1 MVQLDLPTV
10 SFPAADLASLSSLL
24 SIQNAVLVIGVL
36 ALLFAGLFAWLVL
49 RKPAGTKRMQEISAA
64 VREGAMAYL
73 FRQYKTIALV
83 AIPIVALLWF
93 FVNPQTAITF
103 IIGAVSSALA
113 GFIGMSSAI
122 RSNVRVSAAAQRSL
136 SEALTLAFRGGAVTG
151 LAGVGLGGLGGALL
165 YQFYNS
171 VELIIGYAFGAS
183 LISLFARVGGGIY
196 TKAADVGADLVGKVE
211 KGIPED
217 DPRNPAV
224 IADNVGDN
232 VGDCAGMGADL
243 FESYVV
249 TAIAAMLLSATI
261 TNGIWMPLILYSAGI
276 IGAVIGIFATRTRSE
291 NPMAAINKGMVI
303 AGVSTAILFFAAT
316 MFLESLELF
325 FAAFVGMVATV
336 LINFVTEHYTSH
348 LRSPVKKVAHA
359 ATTGAGTNVIA
370 GLAVGLESTA
380 LPVLIIVSAI
390 GVSYLFAGV
399 YGIALAAVG
408 MLSLTAIV
416 LAVDSYGPITDNA
429 GGIAE
434 MANLPKKVRHVTDI
448 LDAAGNTTK
457 ATTKGVAIASAAL
470 SALALF
476 VAFVES
482 TGLKSLDL
490 LSPAVTIGVFIGGAL
505 PFLFSSFLM
514 GAVGRAAVKMVDEV
528 RRQFREIKGIM
539 ERKAKP
545 DYAACVD
552 ISTRAA
558 LREMIAP
565 GILAVA
571 SPLVVGLL
579 LGPAALGGLLAG
591 SIVTGFLLALF
602 MANAGGAWDNAKKL
616 IESGQYGGK
625 GSETHK
631 AAVVGDTV
639 GDPYKDTAGP
649 AINALI
655 KVMNTISIVF
665 AGVIVRYGLHL
676 F

>member
-1 MVQLDLPTV
+1 MVL
-10 SFPAADLASLSSLL
+10 SFGSL
-24 SIQNAVLVIGVL
+24 NFETAVLVTGVL
-36 ALLFAGLFAWLVL
+36 ALLFAGFLLASVL
-49 RKPAGTKRMQEISAA
+49 RKPAGTKKMQEISAA

-73 FRQYKTIALV
+73 NRQYKTIAIV
-83 AIPIVALLWF
+83 SIPIVVILAFIINL
-93 FVNPQTAITF
+93 PTAVTF

-113 GFIGMSSAI
+113 GYIGMASAI
-122 RSNVRVSAAAQRSL
+122 RSNVRVSAAAQRSVQ
-136 SEALTLAFRGGAVTG
+136 EALVLAFRGGAVTG
-151 LAGVGLGGLGGALL
+151 LAVVGLGILGVTLL
-165 YQFYNS
+165 YYFYQDVS
-171 VELIIGYAFGAS
+171 LIIGYGFGAS

-249 TAIAAMLLSATI
+249 TAIAAMLLGVAV
-261 TNGIWMPLILYSAGI
+261 TNGTVLPLILYASGI
-276 IGAVIGIFATRTRSE
+276 VGAIIGIFATKTKSD
-291 NPMAAINKGMVI
+291 NPMNAINKGMVV
-303 AGVSTAILFFAAT
+303 AGVISGLLFFFATVMLDALNLFFAALT
-316 MFLESLELF
+316 
-325 FAAFVGMVATV
+325 GIIATL

-348 LRSPVKKVAHA
+348 QRAPVKRVAHA

-370 GLAVGLESTA
+370 GLAVGMESTA
-380 LPVLIIVSAI
+380 LPVLIIAAAI
-390 GVSYLFAGV
+390 AFSYTFGGV

-408 MLSLTAIV
+408 MLSLTGIV

-434 MANLPKKVRHVTDI
+434 MAGLPEKVRRVTDA

-476 VAFVES
+476 AAFVS
-482 TGLKSLDL
+482 SANLKGLDL
-490 LSPAVTIGVFIGGAL
+490 LNTNVTIGLFIGGAL

-514 GAVGRAAVKMVDEV
+514 GAVGRASVKMVDEV

-539 ERKAKP
+539 EGKAKP

-558 LREMIAP
+558 LREMILP
-565 GILAVA
+565 GILAVV
-571 SPLVVGLL
+571 SPLVVGFL

-602 MANAGGAWDNAKKL
+602 LANAGGAWDNAKKL
-616 IESGQYGGK
+616 IESGLHGGK
-625 GSETHK
+625 GSEAHK

-639 GDPYKDTAGP
+639 GDPAKDTAGP
-649 AINALI
+649 SINSLI
-655 KVMNTISIVF
+655 KVLNTISIVF
-665 AGVIVRYGLHL
+665 ASAIVSYGLNL